1 MAMPAYSFIP
11 LNHFM
16 KNSLS
21 RQASKRGGRI
31 RTGLAEEG
39 FTLIELL
46 VVIATGAYTTGGVHA
61 GRNNVLYADGHVE
74 PLESPPRIIRRATPP
89 KARGIRSGDMRI

>member
-46 VVIATGAYTTGGVHA
+46 VVIATA
-61 GRNNVLYADGHVE
+61 
-74 PLESPPRIIRRATPP
+74 
-89 KARGIRSGDMRI
+89 